1 MVREVNRIQRI
12 AKEIQ
17 KEIAIIIHKE
27 IKDPR
32 VKMITISLV
41 KISRDL
47 TYAKIFV
54 TFLNILDKENKTDI
68 IKNGIQVLN
77 GNMAKYIRSLLSK
90 SMRLRIIPKLTFFYD
105 SSLIEGM
112 YMTNLVNDVIRSDKN
127 RCNLN
132 KDNKKISETTLS
144 YS

>member
-68 IKNGIQVLN
+68 IKNG
-77 GNMAKYIRSLLSK
+77 
-90 SMRLRIIPKLTFFYD
+90 
-105 SSLIEGM
+105 
-112 YMTNLVNDVIRSDKN
+112 
-127 RCNLN
+127 
-132 KDNKKISETTLS
+132 
-144 YS
+144 

>member
-1 MVREVNRIQRI
+1 MVREVDRIQRI

-47 TYAKIFV
+47 TCAKIFV

-68 IKNGIQVLN
+68 VKNGIQVLN
-77 GNMAKYIRSLLSK
+77 GNMSKCIRSLLSK

-105 SSLIEGM
+105 SSLIEGI
-112 YMTNLVNDVIRSDKN
+112 YMTNLVNDVIRSDEN
-127 RCNLN
+127 RRNIN
-132 KDNKKISETTLS
+132 
-144 YS
+144 

>member
-1 MVREVNRIQRI
+1 MVREVDRIQRI

-47 TYAKIFV
+47 TCAKIFV

-68 IKNGIQVLN
+68 VKNGIQVLN
-77 GNMAKYIRSLLSK
+77 GNMAKCIRSLLSK

-105 SSLIEGM
+105 SSLIEGI
-112 YMTNLVNDVIRSDKN
+112 YMTNLVNDVIRSDEN
-127 RCNLN
+127 RRNIN
-132 KDNKKISETTLS
+132 
-144 YS
+144 